1 MDARDWLYV
10 KIFVGLYVIVTALV
24 AVAGARE
31 GAWQVGMYVAVA
43 GTLMVAGGL
52 TMKEWIGKHRAS

>member
-10 KIFVGLYVIVTALV
+10 KVFVALYVIVTAVV
-24 AVAGARE
+24 AVGGARE

-52 TMKEWIGKHRAS
+52 TVKEWIGRRRAS